1 MGKEDIAP
9 VGGPL
14 VPVTSLRVLLVED
27 NELVAHSLA
36 ALLRSG
42 GHRVDVA
49 HTGAAALDAAGA
61 CPPHLALV
69 DIGLPDMSGFEVADR
84 LRRQEGLGGI
94 LLVALTGQGDDETRR
109 LGAEAGF
116 ADLLSKP
123 VNLDGLHGVLSRAA
137 ASPPRHA
144 SA

>member
-1 MGKEDIAP
+1 MGKEDVAP
-9 VGGPL
+9 VGGPP

-36 ALLRSG
+36 ALLRRG

-61 CPPHLALV
+61 CMPHLALV
-69 DIGLPDMSGFEVADR
+69 DIGLPDMTGYEVAAR
-84 LRRQEGLGGI
+84 LRRQEGLGGV

-123 VNLDGLHGVLSRAA
+123 VNLDGLHLVLSRAA
-137 ASPPRHA
+137 ACAP
-144 SA
+144 